1 MKKSS
6 RQFLNLNKIT
16 SISLAGYNGIHD
28 IYYQVEPFNLSVLSN
43 DTIQQKITSLMN
55 VIKGFGNIEL
65 VCMNSKE
72 NFEANKI
79 FYTDRIQQEDN
90 DVIRQLLEYD
100 RVMLDELQ
108 INTATARLFLFCIK
122 VREEK
127 GKSIQTLLNRV
138 EKTLA
143 SNGLSVKRLDKDG
156 IKTMLSV
163 YHTQNVVTE
172 RYGDLEGEEWY
183 EKE

>member
-1 MKKSS
+1 MKKST

-16 SISLAGYNGIHD
+16 PLSLAGYNGIHD
-28 IYYQVEPFNLSVLSN
+28 IHYQVEPFNLSVLSD

-55 VIKGFGNIEL
+55 VIKGLGTLEL

-72 NFEANKI
+72 NFESNKI
-79 FYTDRIQQEDN
+79 FYSDRIEEEDGI
-90 DVIRQLLEYD
+90 IRDLLIKD
-100 RVMLDELQ
+100 KCMLDELQ

-127 GKSIQTLLNRV
+127 GSGIESFLNRV

-143 SNGLSVKRLDKDG
+143 NNGLSVKRLDKHG

-172 RYGDLEGEEWY
+172 KYNDIEGEEWY